1 MSALPP
7 LPACLTVEEVA
18 RLLGFARH
26 AIPVLVRAGLL
37 QAVGNARRNTVK
49 FYHRDAVLAR
59 CSDERWLAQAVDAI
73 REHWRL
79 RNQRRRGREAPAAS
93 SLNPTPTSTSLP

>member
-26 AIPVLVRAGLL
+26 AIPVLARAGLL
-37 QAVGNARRNTVK
+37 QPIGNGRRNTVK
-49 FYHRDAVLAR
+49 FYLRDAVLAR

-73 REHWRL
+73 REHWHRK
-79 RNQRRRGREAPAAS
+79 NRRRREIVRSRPP
-93 SLNPTPTSTSLP
+93 NPDNHIPFP

>member
-37 QAVGNARRNTVK
+37 LPVGNARRNTVK
-49 FYHRDAVLAR
+49 FYHRDSVLAR

-73 REHWRL
+73 REHWRTK
-79 RNQRRRGREAPAAS
+79 NQRRQRATTPQPK
-93 SLNPTPTSTSLP
+93 NPV